1 MATAVRH
8 RDISDTLLEHSK
20 IEFERGDLLQ
30 ASEKAWGAVTH
41 LVKAVAHEEG
51 WEDGP
56 HYMVMRNAQRLIGGS
71 PDRIEN
77 MKRLALAK
85 TLHVNFYEDDL
96 DRDMV
101 EVGIEGVRM
110 LIGDMKIA
118 AIRLSR
124 RREGSGPTRP

>member
-1 MATAVRH
+1 MRH
-8 RDISDTLLEHSK
+8 RDISDTLLEHST
-20 IEFERGDLLQ
+20 IELEKGDLLQ

-41 LVKAVAHEEG
+41 FVKAVAHEEG

-56 HYMVMRNAQRLIGGS
+56 HYMVMRNAQRLLGGS
-71 PDRIEN
+71 PNRVEN

-110 LIGDMKIA
+110 LIDDMEIA
-118 AIRLSR
+118 AAGLR
-124 RREGSGPTRP
+124 RQGLHR